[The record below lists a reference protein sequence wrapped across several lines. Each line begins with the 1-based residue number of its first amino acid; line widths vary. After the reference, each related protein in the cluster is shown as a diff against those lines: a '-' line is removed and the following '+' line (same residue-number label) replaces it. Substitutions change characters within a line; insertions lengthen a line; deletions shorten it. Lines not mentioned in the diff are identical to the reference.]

1 MNDNEGLNEI
11 DGFVENVLD
20 DLIYEAAE
28 DSHDGPLALGP
39 VLIEMAARA
48 LTRMVLDHGLS
59 PDETIKLATGR
70 FATILHEQVKRLDAR
85 LPADLRLVE

>member
-1 MNDNEGLNEI
+1 MNDNEGLNETE
-11 DGFVENVLD
+11 GFVENVLD

-28 DSHDGPLALGP
+28 DSNDGPLAPGP

-48 LTRMVLDHGLS
+48 LARMVLHYDFS
-59 PDETIKLATGR
+59 PDETIKLAAGR
-70 FATILHEQVKRLDAR
+70 FATILHEQVERLDAR